1 MKREMLSI
9 SVGARADQYRANTHS
24 RLSMGWLNHQ
34 QKKCAGPCKMPR
46 SLTQFAP
53 GDDLCAKCRLRAA

>member
-24 RLSMGWLNHQ
+24 RLSMGWLNNANR
-34 QKKCAGPCKMPR
+34 KCAGECGKAR
-46 SLTQFAP
+46 SLKQFAP
-53 GDDLCAKCRLRAA
+53 GDDLCAQCRRRA